1 MQDRASRTPTARRP
15 DRAAVRRALSAVELF
30 AGLGDAVLDE
40 LAATAMPRTYG
51 RGRLMFSEGDPGTSL
66 LVLTA
71 GTVTIF
77 RTSRGGERAV
87 LTVMKPPEVLGE
99 LALIDGAP
107 RSASAEASTPT
118 EALLVGRDSFL
129 ALLHAQPALVDP
141 MLRHLGAMV
150 RRLSDQAADHVF
162 LDLGGRVA
170 KVLVRLSTAE
180 PRRAALGVGHGL
192 DGTGRRDGGSPRPA
206 ERVVELSQS
215 RLAEMAGGSRQ
226 SVNQVLGVFAARGL
240 VRVENRRVVIS
251 DLEGLSRRAGMEAA
265 EPPRSRPGAGW
276 SLSAHRP
283 LT

>member
-1 MQDRASRTPTARRP
+1 MQERDSRTPTGRGP
-15 DRAAVRRALSAVELF
+15 DRASVRRALSAVELF
-30 AGLGDAVLDE
+30 AGLGDTVLDQ
-40 LAATAMPRTYG
+40 LAVTAVPRSYG

-66 LVLTA
+66 LVVTA
-71 GTVTIF
+71 GAVTIF
-77 RTSRGGERAV
+77 RSSRGGERAV
-87 LTVMKPPEVLGE
+87 LTVLRPPEVLGE

-107 RSASAEASTPT
+107 RSASAEATEPT
-118 EALLVGRDSFL
+118 EALLVARDSFL

-170 KVLVRLSTAE
+170 KVLVRLSAAE
-180 PRRAALGVGHGL
+180 PTRGGGPGPAAA
-192 DGTGRRDGGSPRPA
+192 T
-206 ERVVELSQS
+206 RVVELSQS

-226 SVNQVLGVFAARGL
+226 SVNQVLGVFATRGL
-240 VRVENRRVVIS
+240 VRVENRRVVIQ
-251 DLEGLSRRAGMEAA
+251 DLDGLSRRAGMAVA

-276 SLSAHRP
+276 SLSAQRP